1 MSKLRRKMDFT
12 MLLTALLFACSYA
25 APSTDSKF
33 KLPVPFN
40 YISASRTKEHVSSM
54 EKRAIG
60 GVRLATG
67 KNFTGQVWYGNWGVN
82 DCIDLGGL

>member
-1 MSKLRRKMDFT
+1 MALFI
-12 MLLTALLFACSYA
+12 LLATLLFAFADA

-40 YISASRTKEHVSSM
+40 YISASRTREHVSSM

-60 GVRLATG
+60 GVRIATG
-67 KNFTGQVWYGNWGVN
+67 ENFTGQVWYGNWGVN